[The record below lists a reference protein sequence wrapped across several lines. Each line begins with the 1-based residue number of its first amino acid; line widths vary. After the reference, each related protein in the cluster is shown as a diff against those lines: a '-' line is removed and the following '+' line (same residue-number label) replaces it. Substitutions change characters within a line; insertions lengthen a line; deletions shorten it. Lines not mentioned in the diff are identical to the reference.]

1 MRGALRSVF
10 GVSEHCCNT
19 ICVIVA
25 LCLIMLPIWDLR
37 RCSDTFSTNWNTD
50 ARAHHK
56 ISTYLSI
63 CAYFSC
69 LVCCIHVL
77 SWCQTLRILLST
89 KNSPTPP
96 PLPRQHPPFSLHSP
110 PLPSS
115 PSNHLCFYYDRST
128 VSFIRCFSLHLLPYP
143 PPPPL
148 LLLFVRTRLCVDLS
162 DCRLRMNK
170 NISDNKR

>member
-1 MRGALRSVF
+1 MRARSCGELCEAFF

-96 PLPRQHPPFSLHSP
+96 PSRASTPPFPSIAPPPVIAIKSLVFLLRPLHGFIHKVLFTSP
-110 PLPSS
+110 ATLPPSS
-115 PSNHLCFYYDRST
+115 S
-128 VSFIRCFSLHLLPYP
+128 

-148 LLLFVRTRLCVDLS
+148 CPYTALCRPVRLQAT
-162 DCRLRMNK
+162 NE
-170 NISDNKR
+170 